1 MKSSVS
7 KYIIKT
13 FLLILVISFLADKVV
28 FFALNK
34 ISDKVFTGQAIGK
47 LNQYLQ
53 IKDELDFIVFGSS
66 RANHNINPIKISENS
81 FNMGVDGTKL
91 SYSATLI
98 KLLPKRKKQTILLQ
112 IDPEN
117 AFSQDYS
124 GSDIKALS
132 SKYNRNNI
140 IKKEI
145 DELKQENLLQNYYWS
160 LSYNSKAL
168 GMLKNYLKPN
178 YDYKT
183 YLGYDPIYV
192 NENQKKILKNI
203 LKKGR
208 KGADCQNDFVL
219 NKIYDS
225 TLDALN
231 VFCKNN
237 NKTLIIF
244 TSPKYDDNCKDD
256 NVYFNEIIKN
266 KGLAY
271 YDLTDFFKE
280 NNTLD
285 YWRDEGHLLNIG
297 AELFTDSIKIIL
309 KNDLK
314 KRILNKE
321 VYN

>member
-1 MKSSVS
+1 MNLSIL

-13 FLLILVISFLADKVV
+13 ILLILVISFLTDKIV
-28 FFALNK
+28 FFVLNK
-34 ISDKVFTGQAIGK
+34 VSDNVFTGQAIGK

-53 IKDELDFIVFGSS
+53 IKEELDFIVFGSS
-66 RANHNINPIKISENS
+66 RANHNINPIKLSENS
-81 FNMGVDGTKL
+81 FNIGVDGSKL

-98 KLLPKRKKQTILLQ
+98 KLLPKQKKQTILLHV
-112 IDPEN
+112 DPEN

-124 GSDIKALS
+124 GSDIRALS
-132 SKYNRNNI
+132 SKYNRNDI

-160 LSYNSKAL
+160 LSYNSKVL
-168 GMLKNYLKPN
+168 GMLKNYLKPS
-178 YDYKT
+178 YDYKN

-203 LKKGR
+203 LKKD
-208 KGADCQNDFVL
+208 KKVMDCQNDFVL

-225 TLDALN
+225 SLDALN

-256 NVYFNEIIKN
+256 NIQLSQILKYRN
-266 KGLAY
+266 LHY
-271 YDLTDFFKE
+271 YDLTDFFKG

-285 YWRDEGHLLNIG
+285 YWRDKAHLSDKG
-297 AELFTDSIKIIL
+297 AQLFTE
-309 KNDLK
+309 
-314 KRILNKE
+314 RIRGLLTD
-321 VYN
+321 VTH